1 MKLKKIASLMLAG
14 IMAVSMLAACGEG
27 TGNNNGGASSQPT
40 APTSTT
46 TTDLYNK
53 LDKDNQK
60 NISPLADTDLD
71 SALAAAVDRIGT
83 IPVAVGHAL
92 SEDLVTVKTNG
103 IDGTIFA
110 NVEEGEIEGMM
121 NQMGIYSS
129 LLDAAQILSD
139 KLDPVNPALNPKNI
153 INKLNAQPK
162 GDASAVAFFMIN
174 GTTGIDSALNEVA
187 EELDTI
193 VASLPLDSDGDNA
206 NYMYKYTL
214 SASVD
219 SKTIDLL
226 GTMTANY
233 IAVKIDRTTVQ
244 R

>member
-27 TGNNNGGASSQPT
+27 TGNNNGGANSEPT

-60 NISPLADTDLD
+60 NISPLADNDLD

-83 IPVAVGHAL
+83 IPVAYGYAL
-92 SEDLVTVKTNG
+92 SEDLVTIKTDG
-103 IDGTIFA
+103 IDGDILSG
-110 NVEEGEIEGMM
+110 VGVGEDVAD
-121 NQMGIYSS
+121 MGIYSS

-139 KLDPVNPALNPKNI
+139 KLEPVNPALNPNNI

-174 GTTGIDSALNEVA
+174 GTTGIDSALNDVA
-187 EELDTI
+187 DKLDAI
-193 VASLPLDSDGDNA
+193 VAKLPLDSDGDGA

>member
-27 TGNNNGGASSQPT
+27 TGNNNGGANSEPT

-46 TTDLYNK
+46 TTDLYSK

-83 IPVAVGHAL
+83 IPVAYGYAL
-92 SEDLVTVKTNG
+92 SDDLVTVKTNG
-103 IDGTIFA
+103 IDGDILSG
-110 NVEEGEIEGMM
+110 VGVDMGE
-121 NQMGIYSS
+121 MGGKIYNS
-129 LLDAAQILSD
+129 LLDAAKILSD
-139 KLDPVNPALNPKNI
+139 KLEPVNPVLNPDAI
-153 INKLNAQPK
+153 VRQLQAHPK

-193 VASLPLDSDGDNA
+193 VASLPLDSDENGK

>member
-46 TTDLYNK
+46 TTDLYKK
-53 LDKDNQK
+53 LDEDNQK
-60 NISPLADTDLD
+60 NISALADTDLD

-83 IPVAVGHAL
+83 IPVAYGHAL
-92 SEDLVTVKTNG
+92 SEDLVTVKTDG
-103 IDGTIFA
+103 ISGTIFA
-110 NVEEGEIEGMM
+110 NMDDGEIEGVM
-121 NQMGIYSS
+121 NQMGVYSS

-139 KLDPVNPALNPKNI
+139 KLDPVNPILNPKKI
-153 INKLNAQPK
+153 IEKLNAQPK

-174 GTTGIDSALNEVA
+174 GTTGIDSALNKVA
-187 EELDTI
+187 DELDDI
-193 VASLPLDSDGDNA
+193 VEQLPLDSVDSDV

>member
-27 TGNNNGGASSQPT
+27 TGNNNGGANSEPT

-83 IPVAVGHAL
+83 IPVAYGYAL
-92 SEDLVTVKTNG
+92 SEDLVTIKTNG
-103 IDGTIFA
+103 IDGDILS
-110 NVEEGEIEGMM
+110 GMEIDLSE
-121 NQMGIYSS
+121 MGIYSS
-129 LLDAAQILSD
+129 LLDAAKILSD
-139 KLDPVNPALNPKNI
+139 KLEPVNTALSPKAI
-153 INKLNAQPK
+153 IKKLNDKPK

-187 EELDTI
+187 EELDAI
-193 VASLPLDSDGDNA
+193 VANLPLDSDVNGA

-233 IAVKIDRTTVQ
+233 IAVKIDRTTIQ